1 MAPQATSA
9 GLNVQPRQRRDVY
22 HALGKGTE
30 GRSVKDL
37 LADVDMPEHD
47 LRESLRKL
55 HDAGLAQRTRA
66 TWRAVS
72 IDGADP
78 EISPASDDCASF

>member
-1 MAPQATSA
+1 
-9 GLNVQPRQRRDVY
+9 VY
-22 HALGKGTE
+22 HALGKVPA

-55 HDAGLAQRTRA
+55 DAAGLVQRNNA
-66 TWRAVS
+66 MWRAMS
-72 IDGADP
+72 SDGGDP
-78 EISPASDDCASF
+78 AISPN

>member
-1 MAPQATSA
+1 MAPRANA
-9 GLNVQPRQRRDVY
+9 AALNIQPRQRRDVY
-22 HALGKGTE
+22 HALGKLPA

-55 HDAGLAQRTRA
+55 DAAGLAQRNRG

-72 IDGADP
+72 SDGRDP
-78 EISPASDDCASF
+78 EISPN

>member
-1 MAPQATSA
+1 VATRTTSA
-9 GLNVQPRQRRDVY
+9 ALNIQPRQRREVY
-22 HALGKGTE
+22 HALGKVSA

-47 LRESLRKL
+47 VRESLRKL
-55 HDAGLAQRTRA
+55 HDAGLAQRNRA

-72 IDGADP
+72 IDDADT
-78 EISPASDDCASF
+78 ELSPN

>member
-1 MAPQATSA
+1 MAPRTNPAA
-9 GLNVQPRQRRDVY
+9 LNIQPRQRRDVY
-22 HALGKGTE
+22 HALGKVPA

-55 HDAGLAQRTRA
+55 DAAGLVQRNNA
-66 TWRAVS
+66 MWRAMS
-72 IDGADP
+72 SDGGDP
-78 EISPASDDCASF
+78 AISPN

>member
-1 MAPQATSA
+1 
-9 GLNVQPRQRRDVY
+9 LNIQPRQRREVY
-22 HALGKGTE
+22 HALGNAPE

-47 LRESLRKL
+47 LRESLRRL
-55 HDAGLAQRTRA
+55 DAAGLAERSRG

-72 IDGADP
+72 SDGGDAENP
-78 EISPASDDCASF
+78 PG

>member
-1 MAPQATSA
+1 MAPRTHSA
-9 GLNVQPRQRRDVY
+9 ALNTQPRQRRNVY
-22 HALGKGTE
+22 YALGKVPA

-37 LADVDMPEHD
+37 LAEVDMPEDD

-55 HDAGLAQRTRA
+55 DAAGLAQRTRG

-72 IDGADP
+72 SDGGDP
-78 EISPASDDCASF
+78 EISPT

>member
-1 MAPQATSA
+1 MAPRADSA
-9 GLNVQPRQRRDVY
+9 ALNIQPRQRRDVY
-22 HALGKGTE
+22 HALGKVSA

-37 LADVDMPEHD
+37 LGDIDMPEHD

-55 HDAGLAQRTRA
+55 HDAGLAQRNRA

-72 IDGADP
+72 LDTADG
-78 EISPASDDCASF
+78 EILPN

>member
-1 MAPQATSA
+1 
-9 GLNVQPRQRRDVY
+9 LNIQPRQRRDVY
-22 HALGKGTE
+22 HALGTVPA

-55 HDAGLAQRTRA
+55 DAAGLVQRNNA
-66 TWRAVS
+66 MWRAMS
-72 IDGADP
+72 SDGGDP
-78 EISPASDDCASF
+78 AISPN